1 MAGKLGVEVTPEL
14 LKLDDNEQITG
25 ALIEIAT
32 QAGKTEDEIAAALGW
47 EKDKI
52 HKNKFI

>member
-14 LKLDDNEQITG
+14 LKLDDNEAITS

-32 QAGKTEDEIAAALGW
+32 QAGKSEDEIAAALG
-47 EKDKI
+47 
-52 HKNKFI
+52 

>member
-47 EKDKI
+47 VKR
-52 HKNKFI
+52 